1 MRTMFDV
8 CLTSP
13 PCRYCGQSM
22 SEVDAGG
29 LARRADGSWVGA
41 CEKCLRDHGESER
54 QLGLTT
60 CRDFSGL
67 TQ

>member
-1 MRTMFDV
+1 MSTILDVLFD
-8 CLTSP
+8 LP

-41 CEKCLRDHGESER
+41 CEKCLRESMR
-54 QLGLTT
+54 RL
-60 CRDFSGL
+60 SANWA
-67 TQ
+67 